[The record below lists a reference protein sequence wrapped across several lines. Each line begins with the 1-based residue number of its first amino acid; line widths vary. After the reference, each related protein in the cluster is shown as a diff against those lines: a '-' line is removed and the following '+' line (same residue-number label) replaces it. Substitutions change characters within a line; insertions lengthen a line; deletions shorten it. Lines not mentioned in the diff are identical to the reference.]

1 MRAFCMRI
9 YKNIICIYIC
19 ILGCFAYTT
28 MMQSIPDHV
37 YLEEGETL
45 RLDKKLPVALALSD
59 DRKTA
64 MAEIGEKTYEIVK
77 KEYTTETCKQFSQGE
92 YTLTCYLLGVLPV
105 KEVQVSVVDAKSL
118 YASGHVVGIYGQA
131 QGVLVMG
138 SSPIETADGSTQQP
152 AEHIVFPGDY
162 ITAVN
167 GTPITEK
174 EELIAAVNR
183 YGGEPMVLTL
193 YRGAEQIEVSVTA
206 AESKDQC
213 YQLGLWVKDDMAGIG
228 TLTYYNTKGDFGA
241 LGHGIGDGKT
251 KDLLRLSDGKL
262 YRAQILGI
270 KKGKRG
276 DPGEIEGMIF
286 YGKSDQIGRVSSN
299 TAIGIYGILTDNFL
313 QTQQEADTCYPIGYK
328 QEIKTGEA
336 QILSDVSGERKT
348 YRIVIDDLDYSPSDD
363 NKGIRFHVEDEEL
376 LALTGG
382 IVQGLSGSPIL
393 QDGKI
398 IGAVTHVL
406 VNDPAKGYGIFV
418 EAMVEQNS

>member
-1 MRAFCMRI
+1 
-9 YKNIICIYIC
+9 
-19 ILGCFAYTT
+19 
-28 MMQSIPDHV
+28 
-37 YLEEGETL
+37 
-45 RLDKKLPVALALSD
+45 
-59 DRKTA
+59 
-64 MAEIGEKTYEIVK
+64 
-77 KEYTTETCKQFSQGE
+77 
-92 YTLTCYLLGVLPV
+92 
-105 KEVQVSVVDAKSL
+105 
-118 YASGHVVGIYGQA
+118 
-131 QGVLVMG
+131 MG

-183 YGGEPMVLTL
+183 YGGQPMVLTL

-262 YRAQILGI
+262 YRALILGI

-363 NKGIRFHVEDEEL
+363 NKGIRFHVEDKEL

-406 VNDPAKGYGIFV
+406 VNDPTKGYGIFV

>member
-9 YKNIICIYIC
+9 YKNIIGIYLC

-45 RLDKKLPVALALSD
+45 KLDKKLPVTLALSD
-59 DRKTA
+59 SRKTA
-64 MAEIGEKTYEIVK
+64 MAELGEKTYEMVK
-77 KEYTTETCKQFSQGE
+77 KEYTTETCRQFAQGE
-92 YTLTCYLLGVLPV
+92 YTLTCYLLGILPV
-105 KEVQVSVVDAKSL
+105 KEVQVSVVDAQSL

-138 SSPIETADGSTQQP
+138 SSPIETADGSMREP

-167 GTPITEK
+167 HTPVTEK

-183 YGGEPMVLTL
+183 CKNAPMVLSL
-193 YRGAEQIEVSVTA
+193 YRGAEQIDVSITA
-206 AESKDQC
+206 AEAKDGR

-228 TLTYYNTKGDFGA
+228 TLTYYNAKGNFGA

-270 KKGKRG
+270 KKGRRG
-276 DPGEIEGMIF
+276 DPGEIEGMVF
-286 YGKSDQIGRVSSN
+286 YGKSDQIGSVSSN
-299 TAIGIYGILTDNFL
+299 TAIGIYGTLTETFR
-313 QTQQEADTCYPIGYK
+313 QTQQETDQSYPIGYK

-336 QILSDVSGERKT
+336 QILSDVSGERRT
-348 YRIVIDDLDYSPSDD
+348 YRIMIDDLDYSPSDD
-363 NKGIRFHVEDEEL
+363 NKGIRFHVEDNDL

-393 QDGKI
+393 QNGKI

>member
-9 YKNIICIYIC
+9 YKNIIGIYLC

-45 RLDKKLPVALALSD
+45 KLDKKLPVTLTLSD
-59 DRKTA
+59 SRKTA
-64 MAEIGEKTYEIVK
+64 MAEIGEKTYEMVK
-77 KEYTTETCKQFSQGE
+77 KEYTTETCKQFAQGE
-92 YTLTCYLLGVLPV
+92 YTLTCYLLGILPV
-105 KEVQVSVVDAKSL
+105 KEVQVSVVDAQSL

-138 SSPIETADGSTQQP
+138 SSPIETADGSMREP

-167 GTPITEK
+167 HTPVTEK

-183 YGGEPMVLTL
+183 CKNAPMVLSL
-193 YRGAEQIEVSVTA
+193 YRGAEQIDVSITA
-206 AESKDQC
+206 AEAKDGR

-228 TLTYYNTKGDFGA
+228 TLTYYNAKGNFGA

-270 KKGKRG
+270 KKGRRG
-276 DPGEIEGMIF
+276 DPGEIEGMVF
-286 YGKSDQIGRVSSN
+286 YGKSDQIGSVSSN
-299 TAIGIYGILTDNFL
+299 TAIGIYGTLTETFR
-313 QTQQEADTCYPIGYK
+313 QTQQETDQSYPIGYK

-336 QILSDVSGERKT
+336 QILSDVSGERRT
-348 YRIVIDDLDYSPSDD
+348 YRIMIDDLDYSPSDD
-363 NKGIRFHVEDEEL
+363 NKGIRFHVEDNDL

-393 QDGKI
+393 QNGKI

-406 VNDPAKGYGIFV
+406 VNDPTKGYGIFV

>member
-9 YKNIICIYIC
+9 YKNIIGIYLC

-45 RLDKKLPVALALSD
+45 KLDKKLPVTLTLSD
-59 DRKTA
+59 SRKTA
-64 MAEIGEKTYEIVK
+64 MAEIGEKTCEMVK
-77 KEYTTETCKQFSQGE
+77 KEYTTETCRQFAQGE
-92 YTLTCYLLGVLPV
+92 YTLTCYLLGILPV
-105 KEVQVSVVDAKSL
+105 KEVQVSVVDAQSL

-138 SSPIETADGSTQQP
+138 SSPIETADGSMQEP

-167 GTPITEK
+167 HTPVTEK

-183 YGGEPMVLTL
+183 CKNASMVLSL
-193 YRGAEQIEVSVTA
+193 YRGAEQIDVSITA
-206 AESKDQC
+206 AEAKDGR

-228 TLTYYNTKGDFGA
+228 TLTYYNAKGNFGA

-270 KKGKRG
+270 KKGRRG
-276 DPGEIEGMIF
+276 DPGEIEGMVF
-286 YGKSDQIGRVSSN
+286 YGKSDQIGSVSSN
-299 TAIGIYGILTDNFL
+299 TAIGIYGTLTETFR
-313 QTQQEADTCYPIGYK
+313 QTQQETDQSYPIGYK

-336 QILSDVSGERKT
+336 QILSDVSGERRT
-348 YRIVIDDLDYSPSDD
+348 YRIMIDDLDYSPSDD
-363 NKGIRFHVEDEEL
+363 NKGIRFHVEDNDL

-393 QDGKI
+393 QNGKI

-406 VNDPAKGYGIFV
+406 VNDPTKGYGIFV